1 MYYEKPSGV
10 SAHSGFP
17 NPATDASL
25 QGIDLNKVLIP
36 NGASTYFMRLVG
48 SEWQDQGIFPE
59 DILIIDRA
67 LNPKSTDLVIWW
79 QADSFA
85 VSPKHQL
92 AEGAEAWGVVTT
104 VIHQYRRDG

>member
-1 MYYEKPSGV
+1 MDLPGV

-36 NGASTYFMRLVG
+36 NGASTYLMRLTG
-48 SEWQDQGIFPE
+48 SEWQDVGIFPE
-59 DILIIDRA
+59 DILVIDRA
-67 LNPKSTDLVIWW
+67 LSAKTTDLVIWW

-85 VSPKHQL
+85 VSHKHKVP
-92 AEGAEAWGVVTT
+92 EGSEVWGVVTT
-104 VIHQYRRDG
+104 AIHQYRRDG